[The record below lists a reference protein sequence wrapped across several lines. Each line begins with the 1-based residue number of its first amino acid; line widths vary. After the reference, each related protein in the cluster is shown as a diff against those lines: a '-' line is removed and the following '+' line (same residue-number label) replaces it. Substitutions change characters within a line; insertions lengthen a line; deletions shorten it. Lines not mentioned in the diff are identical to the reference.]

1 MRTSMKILL
10 FVGVMMY
17 VFSPA
22 DLCPGPID
30 DLIVIALGIA
40 AKRGLSARGIRS

>member
-1 MRTSMKILL
+1 MKTSLKILL
-10 FVGVMMY
+10 LVEVLMY

-22 DLCPGPID
+22 DLYPGPID

-40 AKRGLSARGIRS
+40 AKRGMLTKRV

>member
-1 MRTSMKILL
+1 MKTSLKILL

-17 VFSPA
+17 AFSPM
-22 DLCPGPID
+22 DLYPGPID

-40 AKRGLSARGIRS
+40 AKRGMMTKRV